1 MTNQELL
8 TKVKENL
15 NLDADYNDQDNYLLS
30 LIDSVKNIASKKTGI
45 DFEIEDMADGI
56 AYSIIDN
63 VSNKFD
69 DGGYEMDVSIFQM
82 YNNEP
87 MI

>member
-1 MTNQELL
+1 M
-8 TKVKENL
+8 
-15 NLDADYNDQDNYLLS
+15 
-30 LIDSVKNIASKKTGI
+30 ASKKTGV
-45 DFEIEDMADGI
+45 DFEICGMADGI

-69 DGGYEMDVSIFQM
+69 DGSYEMDVSIFQM

>member
-8 TKVKENL
+8 QKVKENL
-15 NLDADYNDQDNYLLS
+15 NLDADYDKQDNHLLG

-45 DFEIEDMADGI
+45 DFEICGMPEGI
-56 AYSIIDN
+56 AYSVIDN

-69 DGGYEMDVSIFQM
+69 DGGYKIDVSVFQM
-82 YNNEP
+82 YNEEP

>member
-1 MTNQELL
+1 MTNQEIL

-15 NLDADYNDQDNYLLS
+15 NLDIDYDEQDNYLLG
-30 LIDSVKNIASKKTGI
+30 LIDSVKNMASKKTGL

-69 DGGYEMDVSIFQM
+69 DGSYEIDVSIFQM

>member
-8 TKVKENL
+8 IKVKENL
-15 NLDADYNDQDNYLLS
+15 NLDADYDEQDNHLLG

-45 DFEIEDMADGI
+45 DFETEEMADGI

-69 DGGYEMDVSIFQM
+69 DGSYEIDVSIFQM

>member
-8 TKVKENL
+8 IKVKENL
-15 NLDADYNDQDNYLLS
+15 NLDIDYDRQDNYLLG
-30 LIDSVKNIASKKTGI
+30 LIDSVKNMASKKTGL

-69 DGGYEMDVSIFQM
+69 DGSYEMDVSIFQM

>member
-15 NLDADYNDQDNYLLS
+15 NLDIDYDEQDNYLLS
-30 LIDSVKNIASKKTGI
+30 LIDSVKNMASKKTGV
-45 DFEIEDMADGI
+45 DFETEEMADGI

-69 DGGYEMDVSIFQM
+69 DGSYEMDVSIFQM

>member
-1 MTNQELL
+1 MTNQQLL
-8 TKVKENL
+8 EKVKQNL
-15 NLDADYNDQDNYLLS
+15 NFDADNNEQDNYILA
-30 LIDSVKNIASKKTGI
+30 LISSIKDFASKKTGL

-69 DGGYEMDVSIFQM
+69 DGSYEIDVSIFQM

>member
-8 TKVKENL
+8 QKVKENL
-15 NLDADYNDQDNYLLS
+15 NLDIDNNEQNNYLLS
-30 LIDSVKNIASKKTGI
+30 LIDSVKNIASKKTGV
-45 DFEIEDMADGI
+45 DFETEDMADGI

-69 DGGYEMDVSIFQM
+69 DGGYKIDVSVFQM
-82 YNNEP
+82 YNEEP

>member
-8 TKVKENL
+8 IKVKENL
-15 NLDADYNDQDNYLLS
+15 NLDIDYDRQDNYLLG
-30 LIDSVKNIASKKTGI
+30 LIDSVKNMASKKTGV
-45 DFEIEDMADGI
+45 DFEICGMPDGI

-69 DGGYEMDVSIFQM
+69 HGGYEMDVSIFQM

>member
-15 NLDADYNDQDNYLLS
+15 NLDIDYDEQDNYLLG
-30 LIDSVKNIASKKTGI
+30 LIDSVKNMASKKTGL

-69 DGGYEMDVSIFQM
+69 DGSYEMDVSIFQM

>member
-8 TKVKENL
+8 QKVKENL
-15 NLDADYNDQDNYLLS
+15 NLDIDNNEQDNYLLA
-30 LIDSVKNIASKKTGI
+30 LIDSVKSIASKKTGI
-45 DFEIEDMADGI
+45 DFEIDGMADGV
-56 AYSIIDN
+56 AYSVIDN

-69 DGGYEMDVSIFQM
+69 DGGYKIDVSVFQM
-82 YNNEP
+82 YNEEP

>member
-8 TKVKENL
+8 QKVKENL
-15 NLDADYNDQDNYLLS
+15 NLDADYDKQDNHLLG

-45 DFEIEDMADGI
+45 DFEICGMADGI

-69 DGGYEMDVSIFQM
+69 DGGYKIDVSVFQM
-82 YNNEP
+82 YNEEP

>member
-15 NLDADYNDQDNYLLS
+15 NLDIDNNEQDNYLLS
-30 LIDSVKNIASKKTGI
+30 LIDSVKNMASKKTGI

>member
-15 NLDADYNDQDNYLLS
+15 NLDIDYDEQDNYLLS
-30 LIDSVKNIASKKTGI
+30 LIDSVKNMASKKTGL
-45 DFEIEDMADGI
+45 DFEICGMPEGV

-69 DGGYEMDVSIFQM
+69 DGSYEIDVSIFQM

>member
-8 TKVKENL
+8 IKVKENL
-15 NLDADYNDQDNYLLS
+15 NLDIDNNEQNNYLLS

-45 DFEIEDMADGI
+45 DFEICGMPEGI
-56 AYSIIDN
+56 AYSVIDN

-69 DGGYEMDVSIFQM
+69 DGGYKIDVSVFQM
-82 YNNEP
+82 YNEEP

>member
-15 NLDADYNDQDNYLLS
+15 NLDIDNNEQDNYLLS
-30 LIDSVKNIASKKTGI
+30 LIDSVKNMASKKTGV
-45 DFEIEDMADGI
+45 DFETEEMPEGV
-56 AYSIIDN
+56 AYSIVDN

-69 DGGYEMDVSIFQM
+69 DGSYEMDVSIFQM